1 MIDIGVRPIIDF
13 LANNPLLLVGAFL
26 LYVIVFL
33 FSVFF
38 HSPKGGKNPLAKDYR
53 RPHEPF
59 VHDAKAR
66 DAVIKQ
72 RFKASKIP
80 EFLDAIVIGSGVGG
94 LTSGVLLARAGK
106 KVLVLEQHDQ
116 AGGCCHSFVEKGFEF
131 DTGIH
136 YIGSMYDGSV
146 DRVLL
151 DQLTCNQ
158 LRWAKMDDAFDT
170 VALGQPGSARL
181 FPMKTGKK
189 NYVQNLIDMFPKE
202 KAAIEKYIEL
212 IYDASPSFFGVVLLK
227 VLPWPLARLLVM
239 TGLCRVLFK
248 CYRKGYTEKTL
259 QQVLDELTDDK
270 QLKLV
275 LSYICG
281 DYGVFPNEVP
291 FILHALVV
299 KHYVGGAW
307 YPKGGTSEI
316 AFHMVQTIQHHG
328 GRVLVQAPVTN
339 IICDSKGRATGV
351 KVAKMD
357 TEIRAKIIISDAGV
371 VNTFKT
377 LLPSQVAQASYI
389 YPLITKIGASCS
401 FITAFIGV
409 EGSPSELKLPAGNT
423 WLYHNDDINKT
434 MSEFLKVKGEDI
446 EDLEIPFGYISFP
459 SAKDPEWD
467 NKFPGKSSVLVITLA
482 SWEWF
487 KEWKEE
493 KLRHR
498 GDRYENI
505 KDVIGRKMWQQ
516 CVDLF
521 PQLDGKKVYMEVG
534 TPVTN
539 QHYLACP
546 EGEMY
551 GLNQGAIRF
560 QPDVASKL
568 RAETDIPGLYL
579 TGQDVMTCGFTSAL
593 IMGLM
598 TAGQVLHRN
607 LYGDLLKLRK
617 TLNAA
622 DKKAAA
628 PASNGIT
635 SKKSD

>member
-1 MIDIGVRPIIDF
+1 MIDIGVRSIIDF
-13 LANNPLLLVGAFL
+13 LASNPLLLVGAFL
-26 LYVIVFL
+26 LYIVVFL

-38 HSPKGGKNPLAKDYR
+38 HPVKGGKNPLAKDYR
-53 RPHEPF
+53 RPHEGF
-59 VHDAKAR
+59 IHDVKAR

-72 RFKASKIP
+72 RFKASKVP
-80 EFLDAIVIGSGVGG
+80 EHLDVIVIGSGIGG

-151 DQLTCNQ
+151 DQLTCDQ
-158 LRWAKMDDAFDT
+158 LKWAKMDDAFDT
-170 VALGQPGSARL
+170 VAVGPSGSAER
-181 FPMKTGKK
+181 FPMKTGKES
-189 NYVQNLIDMFPKE
+189 YTQNLIAMFPKE
-202 KAAIEKYIEL
+202 KAAIEKYMEL

-227 VLPWPLARLLVM
+227 VLPWPIARLLVA
-239 TGLCRVLFK
+239 TGLYKILFK
-248 CYRKGYTEKTL
+248 CYRKRYTERTL
-259 QQVLDELTDDK
+259 QEVLDELTDDSK
-270 QLKLV
+270 LKMI

-307 YPKGGTSEI
+307 YPAGGTSEI
-316 AFHMVQTIQHHG
+316 AFHMVQSIQNLG
-328 GRVLVQAPVTN
+328 GRVLVQAPVTEIVCN
-339 IICDSKGRATGV
+339 SKGRAVGV

-357 TEIRAKIIISDAGV
+357 TTIQAKIIISDAGV
-371 VNTFKT
+371 VNTFKS
-377 LLPSQVAQASYI
+377 LLPQQVAQASRI
-389 YPLITKIGASCS
+389 YPLISKIGPSCS
-401 FITAFIGV
+401 FITTFIGV
-409 EGSPSELKLPAGNT
+409 EGSPSELKLPAGNV
-423 WLYHNDDINKT
+423 WHFNSEDINKT
-434 MSEFLKVKGEDI
+434 MSEFLQVKGDHLEDV
-446 EDLEIPFGYISFP
+446 EIPLGYISFP
-459 SAKDPEWD
+459 SAKDPEWEK
-467 NKFPGKSSVLVITLA
+467 KFPGKSSVLIITLA

-498 GDRYENI
+498 GDRYETI
-505 KDVIGRKMWQQ
+505 KDTIGRKMWEQ

-521 PQLDGKKVYMEVG
+521 PQLEGKKVYMEVG

-551 GLNQGAIRF
+551 GLNQGAVRF
-560 QPDVASKL
+560 QPDVAMKL
-568 RAETDIPGLYL
+568 RAQTDIPGLYL
-579 TGQDVMTCGFTSAL
+579 TGQDIMTCGFTSAL

-598 TAGQVLHRN
+598 TAGEVLHLN
-607 LYGDLLKLRK
+607 LYNDLLKLRK
-617 TLNAA
+617 TLKAVDQA
-622 DKKAAA
+622 AAA
-628 PASNGIT
+628 PASNGTT

>member
-158 LRWAKMDDAFDT
+158 LRWAKMDDTFDT

-434 MSEFLKVKGEDI
+434 MSEFLKVKGEDL

-498 GDRYENI
+498 GGRYENI

-579 TGQDVMTCGFTSAL
+579 TGQDVMTCGFHICL
-593 IMGLM
+593 DYGLDD
-598 TAGQVLHRN
+598 GWS
-607 LYGDLLKLRK
+607 G
-617 TLNAA
+617 
-622 DKKAAA
+622 
-628 PASNGIT
+628 ASPQ
-635 SKKSD
+635 SLW